1 MSTQTLA
8 PLEIVSGGV
17 KTTAT
22 EAASQSF
29 LKGELVYLVAGK
41 VTVVASGG
49 TVIWGIALQ
58 DATGTTDEPIDV
70 QVDDGTLVL
79 RGNVYHG
86 TAASAVTAV
95 ANLGIKYGIYVSGN
109 KAHLD
114 ISNTAN
120 DAAVITS
127 LDKGEIGDVYGRC
140 NFKLIPAVL
149 QSGAAAT

>member
-8 PLEIVSGGV
+8 PLEIVRGGIKV
-17 KTTAT
+17 TAS

-29 LKGELVYLVAGK
+29 KRDELVYLVAGK
-41 VTVVASGG
+41 VTVVASAG
-49 TVIWGIALQ
+49 TVIWAIALA
-58 DATGTTDEPIDV
+58 DATGVTDADCDV

-86 TAASAVTAV
+86 TVASAVTAV
-95 ANLGIKYGIYVSGN
+95 ANLGIKYGLYIADN
-109 KAHLD
+109 KVHVD
-114 ISNTAN
+114 ISNTSN
-120 DAAVITS
+120 DAVVITS